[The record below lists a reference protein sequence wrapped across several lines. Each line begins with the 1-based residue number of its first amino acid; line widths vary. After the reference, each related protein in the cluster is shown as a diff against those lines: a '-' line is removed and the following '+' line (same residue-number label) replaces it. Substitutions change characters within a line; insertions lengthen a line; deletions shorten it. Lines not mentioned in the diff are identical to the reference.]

1 MTYRIVQLAP
11 GSYDVELDGKI
22 IASLVRG
29 SASKRWYAELLDERL
44 PYPAPFTAARHRFDS
59 FAEAVTWLGNPEV
72 HARKL
77 KALKRKRVVTERPRK
92 IQGEQ
97 CRAARRLVGWSQ
109 VEHAYHAG
117 VGPQSISGFERGEMV
132 PRAETM
138 AAMIGALETAGVE
151 FTENGVRLKSA
162 EAERP

>member
-1 MTYRIVQLAP
+1 MTYRLVQLAP

-29 SASKRWYAELLDERL
+29 SACRRWYAELLDECL
-44 PYPAPFTAARHRFDS
+44 PHPAPFTAARHRFGS

-72 HARKL
+72 HA
-77 KALKRKRVVTERPRK
+77 LKRKRVVTERPRT

-97 CRAARRLVGWSQ
+97 CRAARRLVRWSQ
-109 VEHAYHAG
+109 VEHAHHAG

-151 FTENGVRLKSA
+151 FTENGARLKP
-162 EAERP
+162 EALKRTRS